1 MLAWLIACAD
11 PAKTGA
17 GAGFEDY
24 AGDVGRLYELVQPA
38 ADTDDTAAAAGDT
51 AGVTP
56 PTGVSRWLR
65 VDEGAW
71 VLTEGDDVDAA
82 APIATWTVKR
92 EAGLVVDTQRLL
104 PPNVVE
110 GAAAD
115 GARVRAIG
123 PWTTWYGTFPTAAEI
138 AVADGPWKGTQVF
151 AEGVGPVSL
160 TIGGVVWEMA
170 WYE

>member
-1 MLAWLIACAD
+1 MFALLIACAD
-11 PAKTGA
+11 STPTGA
-17 GAGFEDY
+17 GKGFEAY

-38 ADTDDTAAAAGDT
+38 ADVADTGDTGDTAAVAA
-51 AGVTP
+51 
-56 PTGVSRWLR
+56 PTGASRWLR
-65 VDEGAW
+65 VEDGAW
-71 VLTEGDDVDAA
+71 VLTEGDDVDTAA
-82 APIATWTVKR
+82 AIATWAVER
-92 EAGLVVDTQRLL
+92 EGGLVVDTQKLL

-110 GAAAD
+110 GASAD